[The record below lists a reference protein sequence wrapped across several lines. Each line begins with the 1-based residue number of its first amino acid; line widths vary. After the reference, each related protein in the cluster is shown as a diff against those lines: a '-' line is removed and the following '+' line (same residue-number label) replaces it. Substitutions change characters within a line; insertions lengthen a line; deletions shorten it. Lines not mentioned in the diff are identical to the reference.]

1 MWLKIFYKSQL
12 EDGQC
17 GFCPGRSTMDQI
29 LSLKQIFK
37 KLKYLGVAFT
47 SAGRQ
52 VEEFDI

>member
-1 MWLKIFYKSQL
+1 MIFHKSQL
-12 EDGQC
+12 EDDQG

-29 LSLKQIFK
+29 LTLKQIYQ

-47 SAGRQ
+47 SVRRQ